1 MENLLKLK
9 NIGRTSA
16 LWLSTVGIHDAEQLQ
31 EIGPV
36 EAFKRIDD
44 RGIRTSKVLLYAL
57 QGALLDQ
64 HWNDIDIELKQKL
77 CQEAGI
83 SEKA

>member
-1 MENLLKLK
+1 MEKLLSLK

-16 LWLSTVGIHDAEQLQ
+16 HWLSVIGINSYDDLNNLGA
-31 EIGPV
+31 V
-36 EAFKRIDD
+36 EAYKLIEN

-64 HWNDIDIELKQKL
+64 HWNEIPESLKDELCKK
-77 CQEAGI
+77 AGI
-83 SEKA
+83 N

>member
-1 MENLLKLK
+1 MENLLSLK

-16 LWLSTVGIHDAEQLQ
+16 LWLNTIGIHNYDELK

-36 EAFKRIDD
+36 DAFKRIDD

-57 QGALLDQ
+57 QGALLDL
-64 HWNDIDIELKQKL
+64 HWNDIPEPLKAQL
-77 CQEAGI
+77 CKDAGL
-83 SEKA
+83 S

>member
-16 LWLSTVGIHDAEQLQ
+16 LWLKT
-31 EIGPV
+31 IGVHSIDDLAALGPA

-57 QGALLDQ
+57 QGALMNV
-64 HWNDIDIELKQKL
+64 HWNDVPESIKQQL
-77 CQEAGI
+77 CEEAGLG
-83 SEKA
+83 